1 MKAIEE
7 IYNTDIYLIDQF
19 MKGRVNRESKIL
31 DAGCGSGR
39 NIRYL
44 LKESFNVTAFDP
56 DATKIELLRQSYTTQ
71 IEKFS
76 CSSIEEFESAEK
88 FDFIICN
95 AVLHF
100 ARDHEHFEKMFEALI
115 NQLSTEGIIFIRMTS
130 NIGIERF
137 LKSDIKGVY
146 HLPDDSFRYLI
157 TERKLQDLMNTYQ
170 LEFLEPLKTVN
181 VANMRSMSTFVLKNL
196 R

>member
-44 LKESFNVTAFDP
+44 IKEGFDVSALDP
-56 DATKIELLRQSYTTQ
+56 DEENIQLLQQSYPAQT
-71 IEKFS
+71 ENFW
-76 CSSIEEFESAEK
+76 CSTIEEFESDER

-100 ARDHEHFEKMFEALI
+100 AKDHEHFEKMFEALI
-115 NQLSTEGIIFIRMTS
+115 NLLNTGGIIFIRMTS

-137 LKSDIKGVY
+137 LKTDIKGVY
-146 HLPDDSFRYLI
+146 LLPDDSFRYLI
-157 TERKLQDLMNTYQ
+157 TEKKLQELMKTYQ